1 MNWYWALCSK
11 TKKENGLA
19 MAANIHPMRQLL
31 WRNILNLSMLKH
43 KSILVILVAM
53 FVPQEKPWKCIF
65 LEINTIDCLQVPEIF
80 FIAFVIFL
88 EYLDASIRNKMV
100 RTADG
105 FYTCTDCDYSTR
117 YLTTCQNHIE
127 SKHVS
132 TAGIQCQF
140 CTTVCPTRHALTMHM
155 GRRHKKNIWFNIWL
169 M

>member
-1 MNWYWALCSK
+1 MFKNEEGKWACNGCEYSSHASTSVKEHIESKHVEAQKYPCNTCGHVCPTRKALKMHIFRNKHYWLSSK
-11 TKKENGLA
+11 CQ
-19 MAANIHPMRQLL
+19 RYF
-31 WRNILNLSMLKH
+31 SY
-43 KSILVILVAM
+43 
-53 FVPQEKPWKCIF
+53 F
-65 LEINTIDCLQVPEIF
+65 
-80 FIAFVIFL
+80 IFL

-155 GRRHKKNIWFNIWL
+155 GRRHKKNIWFIIWL